1 MAGSIRIRTSHRD
14 GLTTVRAII
23 RHPMDTGFA
32 RDPDSGAVIPMHF
45 IREVVC
51 SHGEEVILRCDW
63 SRAVSRNPY
72 LSFEFAGAR
81 PGDAITIAWRDNREQ
96 SDTATVL
103 IQ

>member
-1 MAGSIRIRTSHRD
+1 MGDSIRIRTSHRD

-32 RDPDSGAVIPMHF
+32 KDPETGAVIPMYF
-45 IREVVC
+45 IREVTC
-51 SHGEEVILRCDW
+51 THGEEVILRCQW

-81 PGDAITIAWRDNREQ
+81 PGDPLTISWRDSREQ
-96 SDTATVL
+96 SDTATIA

>member
-1 MAGSIRIRTSHRD
+1 MGDSIRVRTSFHE

-32 RDPDSGAVIPMHF
+32 KDPETGAPIPMHF
-45 IREVVC
+45 IREVEC
-51 SHGEEVILRCDW
+51 SHGGEVVLRCEW

-72 LSFEFAGAR
+72 LSFEFTGAK
-81 PGDAITIAWRDNREQ
+81 PGDAITISWRDNREQ
-96 SDTATVL
+96 SDTATVA

>member
-1 MAGSIRIRTSHRD
+1 MGDSIRIRTSHRD

-32 RDPDSGAVIPMHF
+32 KDPQTGMVIPMYF
-45 IREVVC
+45 IREVTC
-51 SHGEEVILRCDW
+51 SHGEEVILRCRW

-81 PGDAITIAWRDNREQ
+81 PGDALTITWRDSREQ
-96 SDTATVL
+96 SDTATIA

>member
-1 MAGSIRIRTSHRD
+1 MGDSIRVRTSHRD

-32 RDPDSGAVIPMHF
+32 KDAETGAVIPMYF
-45 IREVVC
+45 IREVTC
-51 SHGEEVILRCDW
+51 RHGEELILRCQW

-72 LSFEFAGAR
+72 LSFEFTGAR
-81 PGDAITIAWRDNREQ
+81 PGDALTISWRDSREQ
-96 SDTATVL
+96 SDTATIA

>member
-1 MAGSIRIRTSHRD
+1 MGDSIRVRTSHRD

-32 RDPDSGAVIPMHF
+32 KDAETGLPIPMHF
-45 IREVVC
+45 IREVTC
-51 SHGEEVILRCDW
+51 SHREEVVLRCEW

-72 LSFEFAGAR
+72 LSFEFTGAR
-81 PGDAITIAWRDNREQ
+81 PGEAITISWRDNREQ
-96 SDTATVL
+96 SDTSTVL

>member
-1 MAGSIRIRTSHRD
+1 
-14 GLTTVRAII
+14 
-23 RHPMDTGFA
+23 
-32 RDPDSGAVIPMHF
+32 
-45 IREVVC
+45 
-51 SHGEEVILRCDW
+51 
-63 SRAVSRNPY
+63 VSRNPY